1 MQEISLFIQLLWK
14 MGLPMDNKTLLLD
27 RRPIL
32 FFLYVCF
39 SMDLSNFHEKHH
51 LLSLP
56 LVENDIYREL
66 TKDLIKSHY

>member
-1 MQEISLFIQLLWK
+1 
-14 MGLPMDNKTLLLD
+14 MDNKTLLLD
-27 RRPIL
+27 KRPIL